1 MSSVRAIIR
10 DIAATKHWLFG
21 PLAGSWKVYAQTILA
36 AFFINLLGLIS
47 SFFIMTVYDRVI
59 PNNAMESLIAL
70 TIGVLFAHLFDL
82 VLKSLRGYFI
92 DVAGQRLDAIVGTK
106 VFDNLMSM
114 RLDARKGGVGAT
126 AGLVKE
132 FENLRDFFSSAT
144 MTALVDLPFIF
155 VFIGAIALIGG
166 PIAFV
171 PLIGVFAALIVAL
184 ISQPLIMRN
193 TKDAMKEG
201 HAKHAVL
208 IETLSGLETVKSV
221 HAGDLMR
228 KRWKIG
234 VLKQARIATVGR
246 FINQLAVNFSG
257 FAQQSAQVGIVVV
270 GVLMVGAHSL
280 SMGGLIACVILTG
293 RAMAP
298 LAQVAQLLGRVAGAL
313 SSYKALDELMAS
325 RSEVDQTRDYLKRS
339 SLAGRIEFRDVSFS
353 YPGQKSKALDHA
365 TFTIEEGERVAVLGR
380 NGSGK
385 STIIRLALGIFEP
398 TEGQVLVD
406 ETDIRQ
412 IHPTDLRAHIGAV
425 LQDVCL
431 FSGSIKENI
440 ALGLEK
446 ITDEDILEA
455 AKIAGVHDFVG
466 ATEAGYD
473 QRLGERGDG
482 LSGGQRQ
489 AIALARALAARPNVL
504 LLDEPTSALDSQAEA
519 DMIARLRRVTEGRTL
534 LLVTHR
540 MSMLKLVDRI
550 IVLDAGRI
558 VLDGRPDEI
567 IRSMTNGAQQQ
578 VQAPAPGAESQ
589 TVRELPAPRKKP
601 YRAA

>member
-1 MSSVRAIIR
+1 MSSVRSIFR
-10 DIAATKHWLFG
+10 DIASTKHWLLG
-21 PLAGSWKVYAQTILA
+21 PLLGNSKVYGQTILA
-36 AFFINLLGLIS
+36 AFFVNLLGLIS

-59 PNNAMESLIAL
+59 PNNAMESLVAL
-70 TIGVLFAHLFDL
+70 TIGVIFAHLFDF

-92 DVAGQRLDAIVGTK
+92 DVAGQRLDAVVGAK

-144 MTALVDLPFIF
+144 LTAIVDLPFIF
-155 VFIGAIALIGG
+155 VFVGAIALIGG

-171 PLIGVFAALIVAL
+171 PLIGVFAALIIAL
-184 ISQPLIMRN
+184 VTQPLIMRN
-193 TKDAMKEG
+193 TKDSMKEG
-201 HAKHAVL
+201 HIKHSVL

-221 HAGDLMR
+221 AAGDLMR
-228 KRWKIG
+228 QRWKTG

-257 FAQQSAQVGIVVV
+257 FAQQGAQVGVVV
-270 GVLMVGAHSL
+270 AGVLMVGAHNL
-280 SMGGLIACVILTG
+280 SMGGMIACVILTG

-298 LAQVAQLLGRVAGAL
+298 LAQVAGLLGRVASAV

-325 RSEVDQTRDYLKRS
+325 RSEIDPARDYLKRGT
-339 SLAGRIEFRDVSFS
+339 LAGRIEFRDVSFS
-353 YPGQKSKALDHA
+353 YPGQKAKALDKIS
-365 TFTIEEGERVAVLGR
+365 FTIEEGERVAVLGR

-385 STIIRLALGIFEP
+385 STIIRMALGIYEP

-406 ETDIRQ
+406 DTDIRQ
-412 IHPTDLRAHIGAV
+412 IKPTDLRAHIGAV

-431 FSGSIKENI
+431 FTGSIKENI

-446 ITDEDILEA
+446 ISDEDILEA
-455 AKIAGVHDFVG
+455 SKIAGVHDFVG

-473 QRLGERGDG
+473 QRLGERGEG

-489 AIALARALAARPNVL
+489 SIALARALATKPSVL

-519 DMIARLRRVTEGRTL
+519 EMIARLRKATEKRTL

-550 IVLDAGRI
+550 IVLDRGQI
-558 VLDGRPDEI
+558 VLDGRPDDI
-567 IRSMTNGAQQQ
+567 IRSLTNNA
-578 VQAPAPGAESQ
+578 APPVATQPN
-589 TVRELPAPRKKP
+589 VRELPSPHKKP
-601 YRAA
+601 FRAA